1 MNANVELPLTQ
12 EPPATANAQNQALPD
27 LTKPGP
33 TVAPEKPIEVY
44 SNADSFALAQRMA
57 KSLSESTLVPE
68 AYQRNIPNCLIV
80 LEMAARIGCSPL
92 MAAQNLH
99 VIHGRPS
106 WASTFII
113 ASINSCGK
121 FSPLR
126 FKMEGNVDSMD
137 RMCTATAIEK
147 DTGDILEGPTVS
159 MKMAQAE
166 GWLAKNGSKWKTM
179 PELMLRY
186 RAAAFFGRLYA
197 PEMLLGMHASDE
209 VAEIINVTP
218 VDPRPDTSEVDMAHV
233 DQWVEDIRGLLAS
246 DSKDEYEVAQGIRE
260 AHAELNKFDALYTV
274 VSDRLAREKIISK
287 AQWRKALLHYPPTE
301 ERQTVL

>member
-1 MNANVELPLTQ
+1 MNANAELPLDQPAGTSADQ
-12 EPPATANAQNQALPD
+12 VKSLVSTMMPPDKA
-27 LTKPGP
+27 
-33 TVAPEKPIEVY
+33 IEVY
-44 SNADSFALAQRMA
+44 SSADSFALAQRMA
-57 KSLSESTLVPE
+57 KSLSESTLVPQD
-68 AYQRNIPNCLIV
+68 YQRNIPNCLIV

-92 MAAQNLH
+92 MCAQNLD

-106 WASTFII
+106 WRSTFII

-126 FKMEGNVDSMD
+126 FKMEGKVDTMD

-197 PEMLLGMHASDE
+197 PEMLLGMHAS
-209 VAEIINVTP
+209 T
-218 VDPRPDTSEVDMAHV
+218 R
-233 DQWVEDIRGLLAS
+233 R
-246 DSKDEYEVAQGIRE
+246 R
-260 AHAELNKFDALYTV
+260 
-274 VSDRLAREKIISK
+274 ISSIS
-287 AQWRKALLHYPPTE
+287 R
-301 ERQTVL
+301 R

>member
-1 MNANVELPLTQ
+1 MGNAVRTELQSPPLQAQ
-12 EPPATANAQNQALPD
+12 EAAGAVVKLDQQTNGQAGLS
-27 LTKPGP
+27 TKDGF
-33 TVAPEKPIEVY
+33 E
-44 SNADSFALAQRMA
+44 LAQRVA
-57 KSLSESTLVPE
+57 RALSESTLVPE
-68 AYQRNIPNCLIV
+68 AYRGNIPNCLIA
-80 LEMAARIGCSPL
+80 LELAQRVGASPML
-92 MAAQNLH
+92 VMQNLH
-99 VIHGRPS
+99 VIQGRPS

-126 FKMEGNVDSMD
+126 FKMEGAIDTMD
-137 RMCTATAIEK
+137 RACTATAIEK

-159 MKMAQAE
+159 LKMASAE
-166 GWLAKNGSKWKTM
+166 GWATKNGSKWKTM

-218 VDPRPDTSEVDMAHV
+218 IDPRPDTSDVDMAHV
-233 DQWVEDIRGLLAS
+233 DKWVDEIKELLAS

-260 AHAELNKFDALYTV
+260 AHDELNKFPALYSL
-274 VSDRLAREKIISK
+274 VSDRLAREKILSK
-287 AQWRKALLHYPPTE
+287 AAWRKALTHYAPE
-301 ERQTVL
+301 VQ